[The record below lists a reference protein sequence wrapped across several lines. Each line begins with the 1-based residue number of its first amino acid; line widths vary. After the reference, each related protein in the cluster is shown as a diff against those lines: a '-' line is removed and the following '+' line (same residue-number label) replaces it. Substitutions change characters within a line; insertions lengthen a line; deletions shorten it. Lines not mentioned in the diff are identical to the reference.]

1 VILPRL
7 LLLTDRRACA
17 RPLLEVV
24 AAAVRGGARAVL
36 LREKDLGPAHR
47 ARLADELRALL
58 APVEGTL
65 IVAGAGAGG
74 PAVHLSAA
82 EPLPAPRP
90 ALLGRSC
97 HDAGEV
103 ARAGAEGCDWVTVS
117 PVHPTV
123 SKPGYGPALGS
134 AGLAALCRVPGAPPV
149 YALGGVSRSNARAC
163 RSAGAYGV
171 AVMGGVMRAERPDRC
186 VELLL
191 GELSLSGPAEKS
203 AP

>member
-1 VILPRL
+1 
-7 LLLTDRRACA
+7 
-17 RPLLEVV
+17 
-24 AAAVRGGARAVL
+24 
-36 LREKDLGPAHR
+36 
-47 ARLADELRALL
+47 
-58 APVEGTL
+58 VEGTL